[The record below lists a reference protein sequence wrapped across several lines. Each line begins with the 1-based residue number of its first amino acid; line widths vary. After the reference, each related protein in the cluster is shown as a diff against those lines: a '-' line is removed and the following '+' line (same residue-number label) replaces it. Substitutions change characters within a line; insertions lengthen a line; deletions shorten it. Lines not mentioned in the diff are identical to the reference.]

1 MPDQVEKTLFLIFP
15 LSKQGGTFRRLH
27 IWLREIPA
35 YTRIDLLYHDHVGHN
50 VAPVLSRFAGKNCT
64 VRKLKLLFFKGKLAP
79 LTAIPN
85 VCWVLLREKH
95 SVILSSF
102 LGADV
107 SAWLSVK
114 VVDLITTR
122 STRQVVYIAGSP
134 VPLHHEGTLWWPL
147 YRKLTRV
154 IYPRVNQVL
163 VISAKLKQLMV
174 DEYGVSSDRVKIIP
188 ISVECPVSEERSIEE
203 HLPQRETV
211 FGVVS
216 RLDADKSV
224 DHIIQALARVLK
236 EGHDV
241 RLEVF
246 GAGELLDA
254 LRSLS
259 SELGLDGKV
268 RFHGWIEEPGR
279 AFREIDC
286 LVMVSRYE
294 GTPRSILEAG
304 CYGVP
309 TIAANVGGIS
319 DVITHGQTGW
329 IFPYGDIDAL
339 ANLMCEAASSPEILK
354 RTGQEL
360 KAQVTETRT
369 VDAEIFA
376 LVHSLYPPADD
387 RV

>member
-1 MPDQVEKTLFLIFP
+1 MPENRKRKTLFLIFP

-35 YTRIDLLYHDHVGHN
+35 YTRIDLLYRDYVGHD
-50 VAPVLSRFAGKNCT
+50 VAQALSSFAGKNCT
-64 VRKLKLLFFKGKLAP
+64 MRKLKLLFFEGKLSPFA
-79 LTAIPN
+79 AILN

-95 SVILSSF
+95 DVVLSSF

-114 VVDLITTR
+114 VVDLISGR
-122 STRQVVYIAGSP
+122 STRQVVYVAGSP
-134 VPLHHEGTLWWPL
+134 VPHRHEGTLWWTL
-147 YRKLTRV
+147 YRRLTRI
-154 IYPRVNQVL
+154 IYPRVDQVL
-163 VISAKLKQLMV
+163 VISASLKQLMV
-174 DEYGVSSDRVKIIP
+174 DEYGVNPDRVTIIP
-188 ISVECPVSEERSIEE
+188 ISVECPFSEERSTEE
-203 HLPQRETV
+203 YSPQREMV

-216 RLDADKSV
+216 RLDVDKSV
-224 DHIIQALARVLK
+224 DHIIRALAQVLK

-246 GAGELLDA
+246 GAGELLDT

-259 SELGLDGKV
+259 GRLGLDGKV

-286 LVMVSRYE
+286 LVMASRYE

-309 TIAANVGGIS
+309 TIASSVGGVP
-319 DVITHGQTGW
+319 DVITHDQTGW
-329 IFPYGDIDAL
+329 MFPYGGIDAL
-339 ANLMCEAASSPEILK
+339 ATLLREATRSPEKLK
-354 RTGQEL
+354 RAGREL
-360 KAQVTETRT
+360 KTQVTETRS
-369 VDAEIFA
+369 VDAEILA
-376 LVHSLYPPADD
+376 IVRSLYPAAGDD
-387 RV
+387 